1 MTEKSQIESI
11 KYMIKKMRNIY
22 DGDVYTDNDNEIKQI
37 LDTNYPILPQSEKDK
52 WKRVF
57 YCILNVEHSYYNNEH
72 KSIQKSVFDKYLK
85 QIDISIQE
93 RKKFLSVFK
102 KKVNHT
108 NVESDENENVDS
120 DELKITILYIL
131 FNEIV

>member
-1 MTEKSQIESI
+1 MTEKSEIESI

-22 DGDVYTDNDNEIKQI
+22 DDDVYTDNDNEIKQI

-85 QIDISIQE
+85 QIDISIKE
-93 RKKFLSVFK
+93 REKFLSVFK

-108 NVESDENENVDS
+108 NVESDENVDS

>member
-1 MTEKSQIESI
+1 MTEKSEIESI

-22 DGDVYTDNDNEIKQI
+22 DDDVYTDNDNEIKQI

-72 KSIQKSVFDKYLK
+72 KSIQKLDTN
-85 QIDISIQE
+85 
-93 RKKFLSVFK
+93 KKTLS
-102 KKVNHT
+102 
-108 NVESDENENVDS
+108 
-120 DELKITILYIL
+120 
-131 FNEIV
+131 